1 MNILRVLIISDV
13 FLGQCDWNE
22 IHDTGDAL
30 LTPFLWQNKQI
41 PVDSINHTTGLLR
54 KQIPSERFR
63 VLKQKNSGS

>member
-13 FLGQCDWNE
+13 FLGQRDWNE

-41 PVDSINHTTGLLR
+41 PVDSINHTTGFQER
-54 KQIPSERFR
+54 GSEC
-63 VLKQKNSGS
+63 